1 MPPAD
6 PRQHTA
12 EHILTG
18 IFGLLFQGKV
28 LDTRFKGTKIR
39 CDYEVKSDLSLEKII
54 KQAEDKTNKIIKE
67 NRDVVFEMVT
77 RDEAAKLCSLHR
89 IPDKTTETRLV
100 KVGTDI
106 ITPCVGLHV
115 KNTREI
121 GQVKIRTFQ
130 WVTPGIIRLTFVVD

>member
-1 MPPAD
+1 MPATD

-18 IFGLLFQGKV
+18 VFGLLFQGKV

-39 CDYEVKSDLSLEKII
+39 CDYEVKSNLPLEEII
-54 KQAEDKTNKIIKE
+54 KQAEDKTNEIIKE
-67 NRDVVFEMVT
+67 NRDVTFEMVT
-77 RDEAAKLCSLHR
+77 REEAAKLCSLHR
-89 IPDKTTETRLV
+89 IPDEATETRLV

-106 ITPCVGLHV
+106 ITSCVGLHV

-121 GQVKIRTFQ
+121 GQIKIRTLK
-130 WVTPGIIRLTFVVD
+130 WVTPKIIRLTFVVN